1 MAAEAESGTRIRAW
15 GAPEERS
22 LYRAQV
28 RLLYE
33 NLRPGLLVTCLNA
46 AILSVI
52 EWNAVPRARLLAWL
66 AVMALMTAGRYLLT
80 NRYQKQGPSAD
91 PIPWGRYYATA
102 TAAAGFGWGLAALL
116 FFPVALLPQI
126 FMFFMLT
133 VMTTAAVVTFAT
145 VFRVALLFVIPTL
158 APLALRLALLGGAIH
173 HAMALVAVLFLA
185 VMLLT
190 AKRMERTI
198 VASLRLRFEN
208 QDLISRLEEEKAAI
222 HKLNGDLTREVA
234 ARTRMT
240 EDLKEREGYLR
251 AVLENVE
258 EGIVTIDERGALCS
272 LNREALR
279 IFAYREDELL
289 GRHFSCLVPLA
300 ERAEYARFLEGQVE
314 RPGSRMSGLGLQ
326 VNGQR
331 SDGTVFPME
340 LGLSAMTVGT
350 ERRFIAITRDISAR
364 KRTERLKSDLIA
376 TLSHELRTP
385 LTAALGSL
393 GLLAEVLG
401 SKLSSENERLLSIAR
416 SNLDRLVRSVNE
428 VLDVD
433 HRQLID
439 VKFAPRRLSLT
450 ELLREAIAAD
460 ADYAHGRHVRLAFDP
475 CSHPVFV
482 NGDKSLLLRA
492 VSHVVTNAIHL
503 SPPHSTVELSVVS
516 EGGQGVLSV
525 RDCGTAVPIEARP
538 CLFDASANLS
548 SFGIVAPRGLCTAR
562 IIIEKHGGSIGYEP
576 REAGGSHFFF
586 RLPLFAKAA
595 GSV

>member
-1 MAAEAESGTRIRAW
+1 MGADVDSGTRVSVQDASE
-15 GAPEERS
+15 GQS

-33 NLRPGLLVTCLNA
+33 NLRPGLFVTCLNA

-52 EWNAVPRARLLAWL
+52 EWNVVSRARLLAWL
-66 AVMALMTAGRYLLT
+66 GFMALVTAGRYVLVG
-80 NRYQKQGPSAD
+80 RYQKQGPTAD
-91 PIPWGRYYATA
+91 PVSWGRSYAAATA
-102 TAAAGFGWGLAALL
+102 TAGFGWGMAALL

-145 VFRVALLFVIPTL
+145 IFRVALLFVIPTL
-158 APLALRLALLGGAIH
+158 APLTLRLALLGGDVH
-173 HAMALVAVLFLA
+173 HAMALVAVLFVT

-190 AKRMERTI
+190 AKRMEKTI
-198 VASLRLRFEN
+198 TASLSLRFEN
-208 QDLISRLEEEKAAI
+208 QDLISRLEKEKAAI
-222 HKLNGDLTREVA
+222 HRLNGDLTREVA
-234 ARTRMT
+234 ARTCMT

-258 EGIVTIDERGALCS
+258 EGIVTIDQQGALFS

-279 IFAYREDELL
+279 IFGYREDELL
-289 GRHFSCLVPLA
+289 GHHFSCLVPLA
-300 ERAEYARFLEGQVE
+300 ERAEYSRFLEGQVE

-326 VNGQR
+326 VNGLR
-331 SDGTVFPME
+331 ADGTVFPME
-340 LGLSAMTVGT
+340 LGLSAMTVGRD
-350 ERRFIAITRDISAR
+350 RRFIAITRDISAR

-385 LTAALGSL
+385 LTSALGSL
-393 GLLAEVLG
+393 GLLAEAVG
-401 SKLSSENERLLSIAR
+401 PKLSGENERLLAIAR

-439 VKFAPRRLSLT
+439 IKFSPRPVSLT
-450 ELLREAIAAD
+450 ELLREAVAAD

-475 CSHPVFV
+475 YSSPVFV

-492 VSHVVTNAIHL
+492 LSHIVTNAIHL
-503 SPPHSTVELSVVS
+503 SPPHSTVELSVVNQ
-516 EGGQGVLSV
+516 GGQGIVSI

-562 IIIEKHGGSIGYEP
+562 IIIEKHGGSVGYEP

-586 RLPLFAKAA
+586 RLPAFAKAA
-595 GSV
+595 GSI

>member
-1 MAAEAESGTRIRAW
+1 MGPETDSGRGARAR
-15 GAPEERS
+15 GASEDRA
-22 LYRAQV
+22 LYQAQV

-33 NLRPGLLVTCLNA
+33 NLPPGLLVTALNA

-52 EWNAVPRARLLAWL
+52 EWSAAPQGRLLAWL

-80 NRYQKQGPSAD
+80 RRYQKQEGSPD
-91 PIPWGRYYATA
+91 PELWGRYYALA
-102 TAAAGFGWGLAALL
+102 TAAAGLGWGMAALL
-116 FFPVALLPQI
+116 FFPAALLPQI

-133 VMTTAAVVTFAT
+133 VMTTAAVVSFAV

-158 APLALRLALLGGAIH
+158 APLALQLSLLRGDVH
-173 HAMALVAVLFLA
+173 HAMAFVAVLFLA

-190 AKRMERTI
+190 AKRMEGTI

-208 QDLISRLEEEKAAI
+208 QGLINRLEEEKAAI
-222 HKLNGDLTREVA
+222 HRLNGDLTREVA

-258 EGIVTIDERGALCS
+258 EGIVTIDQQGALFS

-279 IFAYREDELL
+279 IFGYHEDELI
-289 GRHFSCLVPLA
+289 GRHFSCLVPEA
-300 ERAEYARFLEGQVE
+300 ERAEYARFLEGQAE

-326 VNGQR
+326 VNGLR
-331 SDGTVFPME
+331 GDGKVFPME
-340 LGLSAMTVGT
+340 LGLSAITVGT
-350 ERRFIAITRDISAR
+350 ERRFIAITRDITVR
-364 KRTERLKSDLIA
+364 KRTERLRSDLIA

-385 LTAALGSL
+385 LTSALGSL
-393 GLLAEVLG
+393 SLLAEVVG
-401 SKLSSENERLLSIAR
+401 SKLTGEDQQLLAIAR

-433 HRQLID
+433 HRQLLDIA
-439 VKFAPRRLSLT
+439 FAPCPLSLT
-450 ELLREAIAAD
+450 QLAQEMVVAD

-475 CSHPVFV
+475 CSHPAFV
-482 NGDKSLLLRA
+482 NGDRSLLLRA
-492 VSHVVTNAIHL
+492 LSHVVTNAIHL
-503 SPPHSTVELSVVS
+503 SPPHSTVELSVVNK
-516 EGGQGVLSV
+516 GGQAVLSV
-525 RDCGTAVPIEARP
+525 RDCGTTVPVEARP

-562 IIIEKHGGSIGYEP
+562 IIIEKHGGSVGYEP
-576 REAGGSHFFF
+576 RDAGGSHFFF
-586 RLPLFAKAA
+586 RLPLWAKAA
-595 GSV
+595 GSI

>member
-1 MAAEAESGTRIRAW
+1 MGAEADSSRRGSAQVV
-15 GAPEERS
+15 PEGPS

-33 NLRPGLLVTCLNA
+33 NLRPGLLATSLNA

-52 EWNAVPRARLLAWL
+52 EWNAVPRVRLLAWL
-66 AVMALMTAGRYLLT
+66 AVMALVTAGRYLLT
-80 NRYQKQGPSAD
+80 SRYQKQASARD
-91 PIPWGRYYATA
+91 PGPWGRYYMLA
-102 TAAAGFGWGLAALL
+102 TAAAGVGWGMAALL
-116 FFPVALLPQI
+116 FFPAALLPQI
-126 FMFFMLT
+126 FLFFMLT

-158 APLALRLALLGGAIH
+158 APLALRLFLLGGSVH

-198 VASLRLRFEN
+198 AASLCLQFEN
-208 QDLISRLEEEKAAI
+208 QSLINRLEEEKAAI
-222 HKLNGDLTREVA
+222 HRLNGVLTREVA

-240 EDLKEREGYLR
+240 ENLKEREGYLR

-258 EGIVTIDERGALCS
+258 EGIVTIDQQGALFS

-279 IFAYREDELL
+279 IFGYREDELL
-289 GRHFSCLVPLA
+289 GHHFSCLVPLA

-314 RPGSRMSGLGLQ
+314 HPGSRMSGLGLQ
-326 VNGQR
+326 VNGLR
-331 SDGTVFPME
+331 HDGTIFPME
-340 LGLSAMTVGT
+340 LGLSAMTVGK

-385 LTAALGSL
+385 LTSALGSL
-393 GLLAEVLG
+393 GLLAEVVG
-401 SKLSSENERLLSIAR
+401 PKLTGEDEQLLAIAR

-433 HRQLID
+433 HRQLLDI
-439 VKFAPRRLSLT
+439 KFAPRRLSLT
-450 ELLREAIAAD
+450 QLAQEVVTAD
-460 ADYAHGRHVRLAFDP
+460 ADYAYGRHVRLAFDP

-492 VSHVVTNAIHL
+492 LSHVVTNAIHL
-503 SPPHSTVELSVVS
+503 SPPHSTVELSVIN
-516 EGGQGVLSV
+516 EGGQGVLSI
-525 RDCGTAVPIEARP
+525 RDCGTAVPVEVQP

-562 IIIEKHGGSIGYEP
+562 IIIEKHGGSIGYAS

-586 RLPLFAKAA
+586 RLPLLAKAA
-595 GSV
+595 GSI